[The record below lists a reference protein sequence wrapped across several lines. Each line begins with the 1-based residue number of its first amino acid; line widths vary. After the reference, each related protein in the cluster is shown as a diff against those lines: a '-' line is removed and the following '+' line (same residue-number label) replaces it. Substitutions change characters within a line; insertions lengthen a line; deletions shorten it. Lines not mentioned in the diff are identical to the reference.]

1 MTSANPA
8 TPLTRAEFKNAC
20 TSVLQGLDCLARQR
34 ALIDDNLAEGLQELG
49 RVVSTLQPE
58 IDNNKEYYVD
68 GPLVRFLT
76 AHISKA
82 KAVIQEIKRT
92 CSERSA
98 NYHGV
103 EYCKDHSAQ
112 HLQEILAVLN
122 ELNDFY
128 KHTVF
133 RQDTQFV
140 DNRVARKMTPS
151 QTRSANSRVTFAD
164 QQPGSGTRQT
174 PNNTAASTAAS
185 SDRYTG
191 RTGLASPS
199 LDQPVQVWTA
209 GSVGKTADP
218 STPGAFEHI
227 RDMTR
232 KDVHL
237 ENWPKDDKVPPS
249 LMDRTRPPLVHPG
262 LRDVH
267 NYRNLPQFTGIN
279 LPVKQVPVGELALPA
294 PHVPHWDY
302 HNNCRY

>member
-20 TSVLQGLDCLARQR
+20 TSVLQGLECLARQR
-34 ALIDDNLAEGLQELG
+34 ALIDDKLAESLQELG
-49 RVVSTLQPE
+49 QVVNTLRPE

-68 GPLVRFLT
+68 GPLVRFLS
-76 AHISKA
+76 ANISKA
-82 KAVIQEIKRT
+82 KAIIQEIKRT

-98 NYHGV
+98 NYHGI
-103 EYCKDHSAQ
+103 EYCKEHSRQ
-112 HLQEILAVLN
+112 HHQDIQSVLDA
-122 ELNDFY
+122 LNDFY

-133 RQDTQFV
+133 RQDTQFI
-140 DNRVARKMTPS
+140 DNEVTRKMTPNK
-151 QTRSANSRVTFAD
+151 TRSANSRVTFAD
-164 QQPGSGTRQT
+164 QLTAENGQT
-174 PNNTAASTAAS
+174 PLNTAAVTSAS
-185 SDRYTG
+185 SERYTG

-199 LDQPVQVWTA
+199 LEQPVQVWTA
-209 GSVGKTADP
+209 GSMGDTADP

-232 KDVHL
+232 KDIHL
-237 ENWPKDDKVPPS
+237 ENWPKDEKVPPTI
-249 LMDRTRPPLVHPG
+249 MERTRPPLVHPG